1 MNRLLTTTA
10 VALLLGLA
18 PALAAE
24 DSGKQPT
31 GPGVSPEA
39 SKEATV
45 PPSGSA
51 DTSGG
56 AAEQSSAGPNSAA
69 GKTDSA
75 DKSGMPANDADQ
87 STGAKEQS
95 SAPPGSS
102 AASTSKANSG
112 LGAERETDQTKF
124 RLGPCKMGG
133 TGAASGSRFPFAV

>member
-1 MNRLLTTTA
+1 MNRLLATTA

-24 DSGKQPT
+24 DSGKLPT

-69 GKTDSA
+69 GNTNSA

-102 AASTSKANSG
+102 AASTSKANPS
-112 LGAERETDQTKF
+112 LGAEQETEQN
-124 RLGPCKMGG
+124 
-133 TGAASGSRFPFAV
+133 

>member
-1 MNRLLTTTA
+1 MKRLLTSTA

-24 DSGKQPT
+24 DSGKLPT

-39 SKEATV
+39 AKEAAV
-45 PPSGSA
+45 PPSGSV

-69 GKTDSA
+69 GNTNSA
-75 DKSGMPANDADQ
+75 DKGDSMPNTMDP
-87 STGAKEQS
+87 SKGAKEQS

-102 AASTSKANSG
+102 AASTSKANPS
-112 LGAERETDQTKF
+112 LGAEPETEQN
-124 RLGPCKMGG
+124 
-133 TGAASGSRFPFAV
+133 

>member
-1 MNRLLTTTA
+1 MNRLLASTA

-24 DSGKQPT
+24 DSGKLPT
-31 GPGVSPEA
+31 GPGVSSEA
-39 SKEATV
+39 AKEAIV

-69 GKTDSA
+69 GNTNSA
-75 DKSGMPANDADQ
+75 DKGSMPDNAMDP

-102 AASTSKANSG
+102 AASTSKANPNSG
-112 LGAERETDQTKF
+112 AQPQSQTE
-124 RLGPCKMGG
+124 
-133 TGAASGSRFPFAV
+133 

>member
-1 MNRLLTTTA
+1 MNRLLASTA
-10 VALLLGLA
+10 VALLLGLG

-24 DSGKQPT
+24 DAGKLPT

-39 SKEATV
+39 AKEATV

-69 GKTDSA
+69 GNTNSA
-75 DKSGMPANDADQ
+75 DKGDGMPDNAMDP
-87 STGAKEQS
+87 SKGAKEQS

-102 AASTSKANSG
+102 AASTSKANPS
-112 LGAERETDQTKF
+112 LSSEPVTKQN
-124 RLGPCKMGG
+124 
-133 TGAASGSRFPFAV
+133 

>member
-1 MNRLLTTTA
+1 MNSPLATTA
-10 VALLLGLA
+10 VALFLGLA

-45 PPSGSA
+45 PPSGGA

-69 GKTDSA
+69 GNTSSA
-75 DKSGMPANDADQ
+75 DKSGMQANDADQ
-87 STGAKEQS
+87 SAGAKEQS

-102 AASTSKANSG
+102 AASTSKANPS
-112 LGAERETDQTKF
+112 LGAEQETEQN
-124 RLGPCKMGG
+124 
-133 TGAASGSRFPFAV
+133 

>member
-1 MNRLLTTTA
+1 MNRLLASTA

-24 DSGKQPT
+24 DSGKLPT
-31 GPGVSPEA
+31 GPGVSSEA
-39 SKEATV
+39 AKEATV

-69 GKTDSA
+69 GNTNSAAGNTNSA
-75 DKSGMPANDADQ
+75 DTGSSMPDNAMDP

-95 SAPPGSS
+95 SAPPGSA
-102 AASTSKANSG
+102 AASTSKANPDSG
-112 LGAERETDQTKF
+112 AQPQTE
-124 RLGPCKMGG
+124 
-133 TGAASGSRFPFAV
+133 